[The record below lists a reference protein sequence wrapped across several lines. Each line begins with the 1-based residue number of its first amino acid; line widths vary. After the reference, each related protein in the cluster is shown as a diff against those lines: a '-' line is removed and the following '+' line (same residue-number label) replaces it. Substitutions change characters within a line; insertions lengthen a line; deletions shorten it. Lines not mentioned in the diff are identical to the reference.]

1 MSQAEPVTPFLHH
14 WGMTKNEQPTPIR
27 PADDTQQLSLLP
39 TPDRAANNPRFR
51 LGKATCER
59 GLRHVAEIKE
69 LLAERQRERELA
81 SVHHLPPR
89 RQRAA

>member
-1 MSQAEPVTPFLHH
+1 
-14 WGMTKNEQPTPIR
+14 MTKNEQPTPIR
-27 PADDTQQLSLLP
+27 SADDTQQLSLLP
-39 TPDRAANNPRFR
+39 TPDRAADNPRFR

-69 LLAERQRERELA
+69 MLAERQRERELA